1 MRRLLIVSATVR
13 DRLNLEHDGIRSRF
27 HLEFEDGRAVHGV
40 FGSSDSTG
48 ALAAVV
54 ADRLRLP
61 GPGYDAFMRC
71 HDKLVSRR
79 IQADAV
85 PEATPAFAAVDTH
98 LPYESP
104 PLPFPFFIKPVR
116 GHLSQQAYRV
126 DGPERYAAVLEAA
139 RASAF
144 RHLIA
149 EELLDGR
156 LVTLEGMMHRGVM
169 TPIGVTDAV
178 MHPNGISFLRFE
190 YPSSLPDLP
199 QRRMMDVARRL
210 MPALGFDDSLFNI
223 EFFVRAD
230 GSVSIVE
237 VNGRMAS
244 QFAPLVRAVHG
255 VSTYEIGLELAAGGS
270 PVVPP
275 ARPGIHATSF
285 LLRTYADAIV
295 RRVPDTRPV
304 LERFPHAHVEILVR
318 PGQRLSEND
327 DDVASHRLAVIAL
340 AGPSR
345 RDVIRRYALA
355 VSLLPFELE
364 PVPSRRPAAV

>member
-1 MRRLLIVSATVR
+1 MRRLLIVSATAR

-27 HLEFEDGRAVHGV
+27 HIELEEGAPVDGV
-40 FGSSDSTG
+40 FGSSDSTA

-54 ADRLRLP
+54 SDRLRLP

-79 IQADAV
+79 IQAGAV
-85 PEATPAFAAVDTH
+85 PDATPAFAAVDTH
-98 LPYESP
+98 SPYDRP
-104 PLPFPFFIKPVR
+104 PLPFPFFIKPVQ

-126 DGPERYAAVLEAA
+126 DGPERYAAVLQAA

-156 LVTLEGMMHRGVM
+156 LVTLEGIMHRGVM
-169 TPIGVTDAV
+169 TPIGVTDSV
-178 MHPNGISFLRFE
+178 MHTNGISFLRFE
-190 YPSSLPDLP
+190 YPTSLPDPP
-199 QRRMMDVARRL
+199 QRRMIDVARRL

-223 EFFVRAD
+223 EFFVRPD
-230 GSVSIVE
+230 GSVWIVE

-255 VSTYEIGLELAAGGS
+255 VSTYEIGLELAAGGR
-270 PVVPP
+270 PQLPP

-285 LLRTYADAIV
+285 LLRTYSDAIV
-295 RRVPDTRPV
+295 RGVPDTGPV
-304 LERFPHAHVEILVR
+304 LERFPHAQVEILVR

-340 AGPSR
+340 AGRSR
-345 RDVIRRYALA
+345 REVNRRYAQA
-355 VSLLPFELE
+355 VSLLPFALE
-364 PVPSRRPAAV
+364 PLPSHRPAAV